1 MSSYISDRVKEAS
14 SHQGLIVAVAAAA
27 VLFGGLSLTK
37 VVLYGAL
44 VWGVWSMMKRD
55 QIMAELETEVKLLK
69 KELQDQAKI
78 HDRLDVA
85 IEKLTDVS
93 NSIHRM
99 LAVHEEKIARQEEAI
114 FEAEQKIEVRR
125 SELLIKIDE
134 LHSRVTTNTKEIMTA
149 AAAQHQQQNK
159 EIQKMRDELISRV
172 GVLEKWRHVLIG
184 GSIVI
189 GFMLHKFVNFG
200 S

>member
-1 MSSYISDRVKEAS
+1 MVYVEER
-14 SHQGLIVAVAAAA
+14 L
-27 VLFGGLSLTK
+27 
-37 VVLYGAL
+37 
-44 VWGVWSMMKRD
+44 
-55 QIMAELETEVKLLK
+55 IMAELETEVKILK

-114 FEAEQKIEVRR
+114 FQAEEQIEVRR
-125 SELLIKIDE
+125 TELSKRLDE

-149 AAAQHQQQNK
+149 AVAQHQQQNK
-159 EIQKMRDELISRV
+159 EIQKIKDELVSRV

-184 GSIVI
+184 GAIVL
-189 GFMLHKFVNFG
+189 GFMLHKFINF
-200 S
+200 SSL

>member
-1 MSSYISDRVKEAS
+1 
-14 SHQGLIVAVAAAA
+14 
-27 VLFGGLSLTK
+27 
-37 VVLYGAL
+37 
-44 VWGVWSMMKRD
+44 
-55 QIMAELETEVKLLK
+55 MAELETEVKLLK

-114 FEAEQKIEVRR
+114 FQAEEQIEVRR
-125 SELLIKIDE
+125 SELSKQIDE
-134 LHSRVTTNTKEIMTA
+134 LHSRITTNTKDIMTA
-149 AAAQHQQQNK
+149 AATQHQQQNK
-159 EIQKMRDELISRV
+159 EIQKIKDELISRV

-184 GSIVI
+184 GSIVV
-189 GFMLHKFVNFG
+189 GFMLHKFIDF
-200 S
+200 SS